1 MTSHVQLT
9 GVLDAALEGW
19 AIAEA
24 IRDETGQI
32 ADFRLTYLNEAGGRI
47 LGRSPE
53 AIVGRRCLE
62 LWPNLA
68 NDGLIEAYAQ
78 AVTSRRPMDRTFF
91 YDDGELVGQFE
102 VRVRPFN
109 DGFAACF
116 ANVTD
121 VPDGSDWSNT
131 EVRLRA
137 ALDTAFDGFLML
149 SPTCSA
155 DGAFEDFVVDYINE
169 FGAKLSGAEPSELV
183 GRELA
188 RLGPAAIAALR
199 PRYEHVIRTGEAY
212 EAEVTDPSADTV
224 WEVRASRVAE
234 NVVAISYRDVTGRVR
249 HERRAL
255 ASEADARL
263 AAERIAALQS
273 VTAALARAGQVAD
286 VYGVM
291 TEQVR
296 PFAAWESLVV
306 MLLEEDRLVVSYASG
321 LTESAQRA
329 LRDAQV
335 DDRYP
340 MSRVVRDRLPLFYR
354 SPEEYLHDYPERAE
368 QLAEAGR
375 GAWAFIPLMSAGRPI
390 GAMSLGYHARQDFTD
405 REREALVSLGEL
417 YAQALERARLYEAQ
431 RSIAADLQ
439 RALLP
444 AALPGI
450 SGARHAARYLPWT
463 EGADVGGDWYDIIPL
478 DSGAVGV
485 VIGDVAGHSASA
497 AATMGQVRN
506 ALRAYA
512 LDGNTPTSVMER
524 LNRLLLR
531 VDPLAIATCCY
542 LELHLDEGTA
552 TAVLAGH
559 PPPILCD
566 QGKARPLGLRLSV
579 PLGVT
584 PTPRYVDTT
593 LLLPPSSALLLYTD
607 GLVEDR
613 RHRIDDGLAQLA
625 AALTGEFCNDP
636 AELVERVLAA
646 GIGPHPRSDDV
657 ALLAITVDAAEGGTP
672 VAARQFRGDASNA
685 AAARRFAADVLVAWG
700 LGHLVDTAR
709 LLLGEI
715 ITNAVQHTVGD
726 VAVRLT
732 LNDPR
737 LRVEVRDNSDRVP
750 DLQVAEPDSESGRGL
765 QIVATLA
772 DDWGHEM
779 AGPGGKVVWF
789 ELTR

>member
-19 AIAEA
+19 VIAEA
-24 IRDETGQI
+24 IRDGSGQI
-32 ADFRLTYLNEAGGRI
+32 ADFRLTYLNEAAGRI

-53 AIVGRRCLE
+53 ALVGRRYAE

-68 NDGLIEAYAQ
+68 DDGLIEAYAQ
-78 AVTSRRPMDRTFF
+78 AVTTQRPLDRTFY
-91 YDDGELVGQFE
+91 YDDGTLVGQFE
-102 VRVRPFN
+102 VRVRPID

-121 VPDGSDWSNT
+121 ASEVHDWSNT

-149 SPTCSA
+149 SPTFSV
-155 DGAFEDFVVDYINE
+155 DGRIEDFVVDYINE
-169 FGAKLSGAEPSELV
+169 FGAKLSGAEPIELV
-183 GRELA
+183 GRELT
-188 RLGPAAIAALR
+188 RLGPAAIAGQL
-199 PRYEHVIRTGEAY
+199 PRYYDVIRTGEAY
-212 EAEVTDPSADTV
+212 EDEVTDAAGTV
-224 WEVRASRVAE
+224 WEIRASRVAD
-234 NVVAISYRDVTGRVR
+234 NVVAVSYRDVTGRVR
-249 HERRAL
+249 HERRAI
-255 ASEADARL
+255 ASEADARV

-273 VTAALARAGQVAD
+273 VTAALARAGRVDD
-286 VYGVM
+286 VYAVM

-321 LTESAQRA
+321 LTEEAQRG
-329 LRDAQV
+329 LRDATLE
-335 DDRYP
+335 DRYP
-340 MSRVVRDRLPLFYR
+340 MSQVVRERVPRFYNDPR
-354 SPEEYLHDYPERAE
+354 AYLVDYPDRAA
-368 QLAEAGR
+368 QSARAGR
-375 GAWAFIPLMSAGRPI
+375 GAWAFIPLMSAGRAI
-390 GAMSLGYHARQDFTD
+390 GAMSLGYLDAQAFTD

-444 AALPGI
+444 AELPAI
-450 SGARHAARYLPWT
+450 AGARHAARYLPWT
-463 EGADVGGDWYDIIPL
+463 EGAEVGGDWYDIIPL

-497 AATMGQVRN
+497 AATMGQIRN

-531 VDPLAIATCCY
+531 VDSRAIATCCY

-559 PPPILCD
+559 LPPILCD

-584 PTPRYVDTT
+584 PNPRYVDTT

-613 RHRIDDGLAQLA
+613 RHRIDDGLAQLTE
-625 AALTGEFCNDP
+625 ALTGEVCDDP
-636 AELVERVLAA
+636 AAVVERVLAA

-657 ALLAITVDAAEGGTP
+657 ALLAITVDADTGGP
-672 VAARQFRGDASNA
+672 QVAARHFRGDASNA

-700 LGHLVDTAR
+700 LEHLVDTAR

-726 VAVRLT
+726 VAVRLSV
-732 LNDPR
+732 NGPR

-750 DLQVAEPDSESGRGL
+750 DLQVAEPDAESGRGL

-772 DDWGHEM
+772 DDWGHDL

>member
-24 IRDETGQI
+24 VRDESGKI
-32 ADFRLTYLNEAGGRI
+32 ADFRLTYLNEAGARI
-47 LGRSPE
+47 LGRTPA
-53 AIVGRRCLE
+53 AIVGRRYAE
-62 LWPNLA
+62 LWPHLD
-68 NDGLIEAYAQ
+68 DGLIEAYAQ
-78 AVTSRRPMDRTFF
+78 AVTTRRPLDRTVH
-91 YDDGELVGQFE
+91 YDDGALVGRFE
-102 VRVRPFN
+102 VRVRPID
-109 DGFAACF
+109 DGFAVCF

-121 VPDGSDWSNT
+121 APEGSDWSNT

-149 SPTCSA
+149 SPAFAA
-155 DGAFEDFVVDYINE
+155 DGSIDEFVVDYINE

-183 GRELA
+183 GRELT
-188 RLGPAAIAALR
+188 RLGPAVIAGLL
-199 PRYEHVIRTGEAY
+199 PRYRDVITTGKAY
-212 EAEVTDPSADTV
+212 EDEVTDVSAGTV
-224 WEVRASRVAE
+224 WEVRASRVAD
-234 NVVAISYRDVTGRVR
+234 NVAAVSYRDVTGRVR
-249 HERRAL
+249 HERRAM
-255 ASEADARL
+255 ASEADARV

-273 VTAALARAGQVAD
+273 VTAALARAGRVAD
-286 VYGVM
+286 VYAVM

-296 PFAAWESLVV
+296 PFAVWESLVV
-306 MLLEEDRLVVSYASG
+306 MLLEDDRLVVSYASG
-321 LTESAQRA
+321 LTEASERG
-329 LRDAQV
+329 LRDATL
-335 DDRYP
+335 DDRHP
-340 MSRVVRDRLPLFYR
+340 MSRVVRERLPLFYGD
-354 SPEEYLHDYPERAE
+354 PKEYLVDYPERAA
-368 QLAEAGR
+368 QLAEAER
-375 GAWAFIPLMSAGRPI
+375 GARAFIPLLSAGRAI
-390 GAMSLGYHARQDFTD
+390 GAMSLGYRDTQVFTD

-444 AALPGI
+444 AELPAI
-450 SGARHAARYLPWT
+450 AGARHAARYLPWT
-463 EGADVGGDWYDIIPL
+463 EGAEVGGDWYDIIPL

-497 AATMGQVRN
+497 AATMGQIRN

-524 LNRLLLR
+524 LNRLMLR
-531 VDPLAIATCCY
+531 VDARAIATCCY

-559 PPPILCD
+559 LPPILCD
-566 QGKARPLGLRLSV
+566 QGKAHPLGLRLSV

-584 PTPRYVDTT
+584 PNPRYVDTT

-613 RHRIDDGLAQLA
+613 RHRIDDGLAQLT
-625 AALTGEFCNDP
+625 AALTGEFCDDP
-636 AELVERVLAA
+636 AAVVERVLAA

-657 ALLAITVDAAEGGTP
+657 ALLAITVDADTGGP
-672 VAARQFRGDASNA
+672 QIAARQFRGDASNA

-726 VAVRLT
+726 VAVRLS
-732 LNDPR
+732 LSGPR

-750 DLQVAEPDSESGRGL
+750 DLQVAEPDAESGRGL

-772 DDWGHEM
+772 DDWGHEQ